1 MPIVKSFNYFVNKNT
16 KILIIGTMPGK
27 ISLQKQEYYGNN
39 QNAFWKIISVI
50 FNNGN
55 NFISYKDKLRCLK
68 ENHIGLWDSLKYCI
82 RDGSLDSNIKNEF
95 PNDFKNMLKKYIKIK
110 YLLFNGNKSYYF
122 FRKYNLEILNNYK
135 YLILPS
141 TSPTN
146 AKIDFNTKLKK
157 WKQITFLNC

>member
-16 KILIIGTMPGK
+16 KILIIGTMPSK

-39 QNAFWKIISVI
+39 QNTFWKIISII
-50 FNNGN
+50 FNNCN
-55 NFISYKDKLRCLK
+55 DFISYKDKLRCLK
-68 ENHIGLWDSLKYCI
+68 ENHIGLWDSLRYCI